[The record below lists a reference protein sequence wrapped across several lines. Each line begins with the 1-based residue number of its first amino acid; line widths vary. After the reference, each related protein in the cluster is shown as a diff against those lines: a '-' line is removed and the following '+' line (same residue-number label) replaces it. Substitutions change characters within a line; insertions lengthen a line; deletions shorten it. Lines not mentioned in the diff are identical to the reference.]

1 MKPFPHRYT
10 VTLSNK
16 QLLAP
21 PRDPIA
27 LGPPP
32 QFDGSDRVWSPEEL
46 LVGATLECLWTTF
59 EAYAKRDGL
68 TAIDWS
74 GTGVAI
80 LDRGPGVPVFTSIT
94 LAVELV
100 VAAGDEDRARRILV
114 KAEKGCIISN
124 ALNVPVKLEVQV
136 ATAPLRSV
144 GD

>member
-21 PRDPIA
+21 PREPIA

-32 QFDGSDRVWSPEEL
+32 QFDGSDQVWSPEEL

-68 TAIDWS
+68 TVVGWS

-80 LDRGPGVPVFTSIT
+80 LDRGPGLPVFTSIT
-94 LAVELV
+94 LAVELRV
-100 VAAGDEDRARRILV
+100 LLGDEDRAKRVLER
-114 KAEKGCIISN
+114 AEKGCIISN
-124 ALNVPVKLEVQV
+124 ALKVPVTLEMTVTTEPLGSV
-136 ATAPLRSV
+136 AS
-144 GD
+144 